1 MNTILDDNNDSFD
14 LDFSPPMN
22 NKVKCFKKKKSNT
35 VNKSKRN
42 NDTIDWVEE
51 LTGEKYER
59 VKRGQ
64 SGY

>member
-1 MNTILDDNNDSFD
+1 MEEIENSDSFE
-14 LDFSPPMN
+14 LDFAPPMN
-22 NKVKCFKKKKSNT
+22 IANNRGNKKSMCVGKN
-35 VNKSKRN
+35 KRN

-51 LTGEKYER
+51 LTGEKYAR